1 MISVMARAPMEERSW
16 KEWDCQEGER
26 GVIKGVRCDQNNACD
41 REDKWPFFFLL
52 CLVRMRRQQE
62 KLKEMNKEMANR

>member
-1 MISVMARAPMEERSW
+1 M
-16 KEWDCQEGER
+16 
-26 GVIKGVRCDQNNACD
+26 IKGVRCDQNNACD